1 MPFMELRH
9 LRYFVAVAEELNIT
23 RAAKRLHTSQPSLGQ
38 QVKQL
43 EEFVGTPL
51 LERNKRHVHLTAG
64 GRAFLREARDILQR
78 VDHAIE
84 KTIRASN
91 AKTGELSIGVS
102 PPAEVRVIP
111 KILPLMEERLP
122 NLTLMLHSLS
132 TEDQIAALRKYT
144 IDVGFVRGPIDEQD
158 LTSEE
163 VLREKIVVVLPAKHR
178 LAKVKRIKFRM
189 LDDLPCVTFSRGS
202 AVPLRN
208 IVGSLY
214 KQSRLRVRSVQEAD
228 SVLGYLNMVAAG
240 LGYGLLPEYVKWIL
254 PRNVISRPLDYHPLP
269 TISLAMVYRTNDKL
283 PSLQAFKEVFHQC
296 FPFAPE
302 MKPIPRF

>member
-51 LERNKRHVHLTAG
+51 LERDKRHVHLTAG

-84 KTIRASN
+84 KTIR
-91 AKTGELSIGVS
+91 
-102 PPAEVRVIP
+102 VIP
-111 KILPLMEERLP
+111 KILPLMEQRLP

-144 IDVGFVRGPIDEQD
+144 IDVGFLRGPIDEQD

-254 PRNVISRPLDYHPLP
+254 PRNVVSRPLDYHPLP

-283 PSLQAFKEVFHQC
+283 PSLQAFKEVFHQR
-296 FPFAPE
+296 FPFRHETKSA
-302 MKPIPRF
+302 